1 MLLGETLAF
10 MHRHNRAIFMTL
22 ALLPLG
28 LALAAV
34 AL

>member
-10 MHRHNRAIFMTL
+10 MHRHNRAILMAL
-22 ALLPLG
+22 ALLPPG